1 MQPSLRHR
9 QRPRR
14 VYAPFFQPVQTIRST
29 DWLHGRRPHAQRTPA
44 ISGAELDAWTTGV
57 RALGHL
63 QRCFPKV
70 AAQVA
75 ALPLTP
81 GRLVHIAQGLLGLVS
96 DRMTLYMS
104 YELDMPALVDPTA
117 FVSAPLDVDRS
128 EHFYLAQLDAL
139 AWDLQSL
146 TPEGYGVGMSLFF
159 DEATDEP
166 DLLTLAIW
174 RLLQYSEWSVGI
186 DLADVLD
193 GHTHGPLIMGLAPL
207 YPLQGG
213 IEPFLETL
221 TFPRW
226 PYRTP
231 PGTLIAYAVERTD
244 NPLANILNSGVGEPI
259 SLDWSEL
266 PDLFPLI
273 GEARQ
278 IARDYQNWVQLV
290 NSDPKRHIRLLQ
302 RRLYKAA
309 WPYLPPEPYGHR
321 TLSEIL
327 TPS

>member
-1 MQPSLRHR
+1 M
-9 QRPRR
+9 
-14 VYAPFFQPVQTIRST
+14 
-29 DWLHGRRPHAQRTPA
+29 
-44 ISGAELDAWTTGV
+44 

-70 AAQVA
+70 AATVA

-96 DRMTLYMS
+96 DRMTLYIS
-104 YELDMPALVDPTA
+104 YDLDMPALVDPAA
-117 FVSAPLDVDRS
+117 FVSAPLDVDRT

-159 DEATDEP
+159 DEGTDEP

-174 RLLQYSEWSVGI
+174 RLLSYSEWSVGI
-186 DLADVLD
+186 DLADYFD
-193 GHTHGPLIMGLAPL
+193 DRRHAHGPLIMGLAPL
-207 YPLQGG
+207 YPLRGG
-213 IEPFLETL
+213 IEPFFESL

-244 NPLANILNSGVGEPI
+244 NPLANILNSGAGEPI

-278 IARDYQNWVQLV
+278 IARDYESWAQLV
-290 NSDPKRHIRLLQ
+290 TSDPKRQIRLLQ
-302 RRLYKAA
+302 RRVYHAA
-309 WPYLPPEPYGHR
+309 HSFLPTEGPGHR
-321 TLSEIL
+321 ALIDIL
-327 TPS
+327 VPT